1 MAIMHMTRE
10 GYEKLREKLNHLV
23 NVRRKEIAKQLEH
36 ARSFGD
42 LSENAEYETA
52 KQEQALNEAKINE
65 LVTQLSSA
73 SIIDDLEIAQDK
85 VYIGARV
92 RLFDMK
98 LKEELEYMLVSEAEA
113 DFLENKISVTSPVGK
128 ALLGKMEE
136 DIVEIRVPAGQL
148 IYKVLQ
154 ISR

>member
-1 MAIMHMTRE
+1 MAMMHITRE

-23 NVRRKEIAKQLEH
+23 NVRRKEIAKQLEI
-36 ARSFGD
+36 ARGFGD

-52 KQEQALNEAKINE
+52 KQEQALNEAKISE

-73 SIIDDLEIAQDK
+73 SILDGQAIAHDK
-85 VYIGARV
+85 VYIGATV
-92 RLFDMK
+92 RLFD
-98 LKEELEYMLVSEAEA
+98 LKADEELEYMLVSEVEA

-128 ALLGKMEE
+128 ALLGKMEN
-136 DIVEIRVPAGQL
+136 DVVEIQVPAGRL
-148 IYKVLQ
+148 LYKILQ

>member
-1 MAIMHMTRE
+1 MTRE
-10 GYEKLREKLNHLV
+10 GYEKLREKLNFHV

-65 LVTQLSSA
+65 LVAQLSSA
-73 SIIDDLEIAQDK
+73 TIIDDLEIARDK

-98 LKEELEYMLVSEAEA
+98 QKEELEYTLVSEAEA

-128 ALLGKMEE
+128 ALLGKMEK
-136 DIVEIRVPAGQL
+136 DVVEIQVPAGQL
-148 IYKVLQ
+148 LYQVIQ

>member
-1 MAIMHMTRE
+1 LAIMHMTRE
-10 GYEKLREKLNHLV
+10 GYEKLREKLNTLV

-36 ARSFGD
+36 ARGFGD

-65 LVTQLSSA
+65 LVIQLSSA
-73 SIIDDLEIAQDK
+73 SIIDDLEIAHDK
-85 VYIGARV
+85 VYIGAKV
-92 RLFDMK
+92 RLYDMK
-98 LKEELEYMLVSEAEA
+98 QKEELEYMLVSEAEA

-128 ALLGKMEE
+128 ALLGKMEK
-136 DIVEIRVPAGQL
+136 DVVEIQVPAGQL
-148 IYKVLQ
+148 LYKVLQ

>member
-1 MAIMHMTRE
+1 MHMTRE
-10 GYEKLREKLNHLV
+10 GYEKLREKLTFLV

-52 KQEQALNEAKINE
+52 KQEQALNEAKISE
-65 LVTQLSSA
+65 LVGQLSSA
-73 SIIDDLEIAQDK
+73 SIIDDRNIASDK

-92 RLFDMK
+92 KLFD
-98 LKEELEYMLVSEAEA
+98 LKGNEELEYTLVSEAEA
-113 DFLENKISVTSPVGK
+113 DFLEGKISVTSPVGK
-128 ALLGKMEE
+128 ALLGKTEN
-136 DIVEIRVPAGQL
+136 DVVEIQVPAGVL
-148 IYKVLQ
+148 LYKVLR